1 LDTEKEGKE
10 MRAISLW
17 QPWAELI
24 ARKLKYY
31 ETRSFECEPGE
42 LAIHAAMKP
51 FRSDAYSREF
61 RTQLL
66 MDEVDPYW
74 LKYGVVL
81 CVVEVLNSRP
91 VEDIR
96 HAISDRERMYG
107 NYDST
112 CERCGGEGKQEIPA
126 GTIASLVDCSSCKGT
141 GIVQRY
147 AWQLK
152 LLYRLEK
159 PLEVKGRQRWFFVNN
174 SQIARPA

>member
-1 LDTEKEGKE
+1 

-42 LAIHAAMKP
+42 LAIHAALKP
-51 FRSDAYSREF
+51 YRSDAYSRDF

-74 LKYGVVL
+74 LKYGAVL

-112 CERCGGEGKQEIPA
+112 CERCA
-126 GTIASLVDCSSCKGT
+126 ARWHDGTPQPGRDLWVNTADMNCSACKGT
-141 GIVQRY
+141 CIVQRY

-159 PLEVKGRQRWFFVNN
+159 PLEVKGHQRWFFVNN
-174 SQIARPA
+174 LAVDSRQR